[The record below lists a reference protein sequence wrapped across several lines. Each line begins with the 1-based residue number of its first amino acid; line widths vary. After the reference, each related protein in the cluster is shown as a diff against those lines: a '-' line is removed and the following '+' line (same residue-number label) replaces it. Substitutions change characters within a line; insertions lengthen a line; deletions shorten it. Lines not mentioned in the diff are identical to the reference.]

1 LLLCLLLKT
10 TRNNKCSNRGK
21 TGTLYIVGEHVMW
34 CSWYAKQYG
43 SALPAKLKMKL
54 TYDPVILLL
63 GGYSKELQSGSW
75 RDICSIIISKCAN
88 NLNVHQQKEKK
99 NIVYTCNGIL
109 SSYKKYI
116 LPYVLAWINLEDI
129 MLSVISQLGKH
140 KYCTV
145 PLIWNI

>member
-1 LLLCLLLKT
+1 
-10 TRNNKCSNRGK
+10 
-21 TGTLYIVGEHVMW
+21 MW

-43 SALPAKLKMKL
+43 STLPAKLKMKL

-75 RDICSIIISKCAN
+75 RDSCSIIISKYAN
-88 NLNVHQQKEKK
+88 NLNVRQQKDKK
-99 NIVYTCNGIL
+99 NIVYTSNGIL
-109 SSYKKYI
+109 SSYKKYT
-116 LPYVLAWINLEDI
+116 LPYVLTWIKLEDI
-129 MLSVISQLGKH
+129 MLSEISQSEKH